1 MALFGCNSIKKIEET
16 DSRELVLNELT
27 EEIKK
32 LQDLGAQASD
42 IAILVRK
49 KEEAE
54 RIADRLL
61 AEKEIAGPSYNF
73 DVLSSESL
81 YVKNSILVSFLLS
94 VLELINTPDN
104 ELVIVFLNHVFYNR
118 LLPRFH
124 ELGAEPN
131 LKLHRAGQLLMDF
144 SEQYTPSQSEQ
155 FEGSQDPN
163 NEFIAF
169 IQSEFFRQQISTKN
183 LQELV
188 FEVCNLFN
196 LFELKE
202 EQAYLQAFI
211 DQIGTFMKSRPAEI
225 SAFLKW
231 WEDQGHKKTIAV
243 SEDVNAIR
251 IQTVHKAKG
260 LEYKYVFIPFCD
272 WPTGIKSVQHAPIL
286 WCQPTIE
293 PFNELELV
301 PVRYETSMANSFF
314 RKAYFEEKINSYID
328 SFNLLYV
335 AFTRARSALFTWS
348 VYEEGKLNSVG
359 DLLNLAVTA
368 SESSPLSKAQLL
380 IKPEDHFDSENEVFE
395 LGKLSILTDHSKKE
409 NQSVLL
415 DHFKFRDFKEYL
427 RLRRRSENY
436 FSEEKQENKINLGKI
451 IHEVLAAIKTADEVD
466 SVVDQLIFQGIITS
480 AIANDIRHQIKL
492 MVNDPKISSWFNG
505 TYRVINE
512 RSILSG
518 DEGIKR
524 PDRIMIGEDKLI
536 VVDYKSGERE
546 LEKYQHQVK
555 SYMRKLKACGYEN
568 ITGYIWYTKPNKR
581 IKVEFS

>member
-1 MALFGCNSIKKIEET
+1 
-16 DSRELVLNELT
+16 
-27 EEIKK
+27 
-32 LQDLGAQASD
+32 
-42 IAILVRK
+42 
-49 KEEAE
+49 
-54 RIADRLL
+54 
-61 AEKEIAGPSYNF
+61 
-73 DVLSSESL
+73 
-81 YVKNSILVSFLLS
+81 
-94 VLELINTPDN
+94 
-104 ELVIVFLNHVFYNR
+104 
-118 LLPRFH
+118 
-124 ELGAEPN
+124 
-131 LKLHRAGQLLMDF
+131 
-144 SEQYTPSQSEQ
+144 
-155 FEGSQDPN
+155 
-163 NEFIAF
+163 
-169 IQSEFFRQQISTKN
+169 
-183 LQELV
+183 
-188 FEVCNLFN
+188 
-196 LFELKE
+196 
-202 EQAYLQAFI
+202 
-211 DQIGTFMKSRPAEI
+211 MKSRPAEI

-286 WCQPTIE
+286 WCQPTVE

-301 PVRYETSMANSFF
+301 PVRYETSMADSFF